1 MSDDMKKRTLKSI
14 FLKNNVDIEIPE
26 NIYFEYWARCRLS
39 SQLSS

>member
-26 NIYFEYWARCRLS
+26 NIYFDRFEKNVEKMEK
-39 SQLSS
+39 